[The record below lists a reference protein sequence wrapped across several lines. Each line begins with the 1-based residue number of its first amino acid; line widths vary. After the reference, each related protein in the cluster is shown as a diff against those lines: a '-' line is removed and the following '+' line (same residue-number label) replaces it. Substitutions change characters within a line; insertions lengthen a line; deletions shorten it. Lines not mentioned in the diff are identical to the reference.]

1 MENFS
6 EKELLAIALT
16 LKDKKV
22 FPSHELFS
30 LEVKYG
36 IAFNQLDEI
45 YQVDEVGLE
54 ERISLLRESE
64 PAEFEKLYLAMEK
77 FWEVEVVNL
86 QERLR
91 ELKLIPVSQLEG
103 D

>member
-1 MENFS
+1 MEKFT

-22 FPSHELFS
+22 FPSQELFS

-36 IAFNQLDEI
+36 IAFNQLDEK
-45 YQVDEVGLE
+45 YQVDEVELE
-54 ERISLLRESE
+54 ERISQLKVQE
-64 PAEFEKLYLAMEK
+64 PAEFEKLYLAMET
-77 FWEVEVVNL
+77 FWEVEVVSL

-91 ELKLIPVSQLEG
+91 ELKLIPDS
-103 D
+103 

>member
-1 MENFS
+1 MEKFS

-22 FPSHELFS
+22 FPSQELFS

-36 IAFNQLDEI
+36 IAFNQLDEK
-45 YQVDEVGLE
+45 YQVDEVELE
-54 ERISLLRESE
+54 ERISLFRESE
-64 PAEFEKLYLAMEK
+64 PAGFERLYLTMEK
-77 FWEVEVVNL
+77 FWEVEIVNL

-91 ELKLIPVSQLEG
+91 ELKLLPDS
-103 D
+103 